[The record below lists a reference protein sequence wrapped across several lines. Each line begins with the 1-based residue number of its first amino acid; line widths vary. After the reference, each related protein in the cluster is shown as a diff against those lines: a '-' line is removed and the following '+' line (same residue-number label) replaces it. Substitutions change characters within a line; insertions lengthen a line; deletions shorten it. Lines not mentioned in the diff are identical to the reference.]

1 MNIVVLAGGLSTE
14 RDVSFKTGDM
24 VAKALRENGHQVIL
38 LDVFM
43 GYSDKK
49 EDLTGIFD
57 RSEEVSVKVSGIP
70 EIAPDLAKVKASRK
84 DQSDNFFG
92 PNVIE
97 LCQMSDIVF
106 MALHGENGE
115 NGKIQAAFD
124 LFGIR
129 YTGTGYLSSALAMDK
144 EMSKKLF
151 LSAGIPAPKGA
162 SMKKADCSD
171 DITKLGIQFPCVVK
185 PCCGGSSIGVSI
197 AHNAEEYKAAL
208 DEAFRWEENLIVE
221 EYVKGRE
228 FSVGVIEG
236 KALPIIE
243 IAPVQ
248 GFYDYKNKYYL
259 GGSFR
264 TDGSSRFQR
273 DNRWGSFWSIS
284 GAWRIIEEEFMSP
297 TKDWLTDLKIRASYG
312 VNGTLPSDYFG
323 YMGLSSLTN
332 GYLEQP
338 GIIQSQLRNDDLQWE
353 TNYNLNL
360 GLDFALWN
368 RINVTLEY
376 YTRTTKNL
384 LMDRPISMTTGFS
397 SYLMNIGEVKNKGVE
412 LEISST
418 NIQTKD
424 FSWNTTFNISHNKN
438 KIVTLDGMQTE
449 IKSGSQIRKVGKS
462 YRTFYMIEF
471 AGINPETGAPQFYTN
486 DVDENGNYI
495 KDITEEINKAH
506 AIVLDK
512 HAEPNAIGGLSN
524 TLRYKWFDL
533 NFMFS
538 YQFGGYSYDNWAQKT
553 EHGGNDLE
561 ANIPSYYKDSWKKP
575 GDVTKYELFYEK
587 PSVAMN
593 KVTTT
598 RRLHS
603 TDFIRLKTLTFGFT
617 VPKDWTRKI
626 GIENVRLYA
635 SANNL
640 WTWAAYDYYDPEAV
654 SGGTAIWGTPP
665 LKTVTFGI
673 NVNF

>member
-1 MNIVVLAGGLSTE
+1 MKIVVLAGGLSTE

-171 DITKLGIQFPCVVK
+171 DITKLGVQFPCVVK

-248 GFYDYKNKYYL
+248 GFYDYKNKYSAGATKETCPAKVDEETSQRMQRWAEKACEAAGIKAFARVDEL
-259 GGSFR
+259 MNE
-264 TDGSSRFQR
+264 DGQIFCLEI
-273 DNRWGSFWSIS
+273 N
-284 GAWRIIEEEFMSP
+284 
-297 TKDWLTDLKIRASYG
+297 
-312 VNGTLPSDYFG
+312 TLPG
-323 YMGLSSLTN
+323 MTATSLVPQ
-332 GYLEQP
+332 EAQVV
-338 GIIQSQLRNDDLQWE
+338 GI
-353 TNYNLNL
+353 
-360 GLDFALWN
+360 
-368 RINVTLEY
+368 
-376 YTRTTKNL
+376 
-384 LMDRPISMTTGFS
+384 
-397 SYLMNIGEVKNKGVE
+397 SYDELTQKLVE
-412 LEISST
+412 LS
-418 NIQTKD
+418 
-424 FSWNTTFNISHNKN
+424 
-438 KIVTLDGMQTE
+438 L
-449 IKSGSQIRKVGKS
+449 
-462 YRTFYMIEF
+462 
-471 AGINPETGAPQFYTN
+471 A
-486 DVDENGNYI
+486 
-495 KDITEEINKAH
+495 
-506 AIVLDK
+506 
-512 HAEPNAIGGLSN
+512 
-524 TLRYKWFDL
+524 
-533 NFMFS
+533 
-538 YQFGGYSYDNWAQKT
+538 
-553 EHGGNDLE
+553 
-561 ANIPSYYKDSWKKP
+561 
-575 GDVTKYELFYEK
+575 KYE
-587 PSVAMN
+587 
-593 KVTTT
+593 
-598 RRLHS
+598 
-603 TDFIRLKTLTFGFT
+603 
-617 VPKDWTRKI
+617 
-626 GIENVRLYA
+626 
-635 SANNL
+635 
-640 WTWAAYDYYDPEAV
+640 
-654 SGGTAIWGTPP
+654 
-665 LKTVTFGI
+665 
-673 NVNF
+673 